1 MAHIAMV
8 VTNACSPDPRVLR
21 QATWLTRL
29 GHEVTVHAYDRNE
42 AHSLS
47 ESHNGVRIMRYH
59 LGKSPYGGLLKSALG
74 IRHFSKT
81 VSLGLV
87 TNKPNVVYC
96 HDADTLSIGCLL
108 KKKYGIPLVFD
119 MHDLQHSW
127 IRMPSPKSLMRKLL
141 SKIMEKK
148 MLRRLKYV
156 DLILTSS
163 GKISPDS
170 TYNGFR
176 EYLKTH
182 GYPSVVIENRPEVEV
197 SNEQKKTEE
206 WCVGYLGRVREVE
219 SFQFLLEAIL
229 SIESNQRPK
238 IRIAGDGVSYNE
250 VMELFESSKEEH
262 GLDVEMSG
270 PFDDSGF
277 EVMIQEIDVMF
288 ALYSPT
294 RGNILQGALPV
305 KMFDA
310 AAYGVPSV
318 VNDSCLM
325 GEVAE
330 LEEIGHAVSWLDT
343 EDLAKSLLK
352 LRTVR
357 VQLDS
362 TAERERKRFVEAMK
376 PYLSD

>member
-1 MAHIAMV
+1 M
-8 VTNACSPDPRVLR
+8 NP
-21 QATWLTRL
+21 
-29 GHEVTVHAYDRNE
+29 
-42 AHSLS
+42 
-47 ESHNGVRIMRYH
+47 
-59 LGKSPYGGLLKSALG
+59 
-74 IRHFSKT
+74 
-81 VSLGLV
+81 
-87 TNKPNVVYC
+87 
-96 HDADTLSIGCLL
+96 
-108 KKKYGIPLVFD
+108 
-119 MHDLQHSW
+119 
-127 IRMPSPKSLMRKLL
+127 
-141 SKIMEKK
+141 
-148 MLRRLKYV
+148 
-156 DLILTSS
+156 
-163 GKISPDS
+163 
-170 TYNGFR
+170 
-176 EYLKTH
+176 
-182 GYPSVVIENRPEVEV
+182 
-197 SNEQKKTEE
+197 
-206 WCVGYLGRVREVE
+206 
-219 SFQFLLEAIL
+219 
-229 SIESNQRPK
+229 NQRPK